1 MSKKARL
8 VTSNLIPATSE
19 QSNDLVFR
27 QLVSQVVDGPEI
39 SLTWIDI
46 AGKHRPLKTDS
57 STRVYYVLEGELVF
71 YCEDVDPMLA
81 SAGDVVVIYKSS
93 WYSFEGKGKYLVI
106 NGPAFQEGDDIY
118 AQENHDK
125 GEA

>member
-1 MSKKARL
+1 MSNKARL
-8 VTSNLIPATSE
+8 VTSSLIPVVSE
-19 QSNDLVFR
+19 QSNNLVFR
-27 QLVSQVVDGPEI
+27 QMVNRLVDGPEI
-39 SLTWIDI
+39 SLTWIEI

-57 STRVYYVLEGELVF
+57 STRVYYLLEGELVF
-71 YCEDVDPMLA
+71 YCEDEDPMLA

-93 WYSFEGKGKYLVI
+93 WYSFEGTGKYLVI

-118 AQENHDK
+118 AQENQGK

>member
-1 MSKKARL
+1 MSNKARL
-8 VTSNLIPATSE
+8 VTSSLIPVVSE
-19 QSNDLVFR
+19 QSNNLVFR
-27 QLVSQVVDGPEI
+27 QMVSRLVDGPDI

-57 STRVYYVLEGELVF
+57 STRVYYILEGELIF
-71 YCEDVDPMLA
+71 YCEDEDPMRA
-81 SAGDVVVIYKSS
+81 SAGDVVIIYKSS
-93 WYSFEGKGKYLVI
+93 WYSFEGKGKYLVM

-118 AQENHDK
+118 APENHGK